1 MSVTVDA
8 KVKRGPESWAYI
20 YTILGFTVTIES
32 TVIGMMTPLIFPWNI
47 VAFIGVA
54 ALTAWQ
60 FIENSWL
67 HNAQTIKAVPAL
79 AGSSCACC

>member
-8 KVKRGPESWAYI
+8 KVRRGPESWAYI
-20 YTILGFTVTIES
+20 YTVLGFTVTIES
-32 TVIGMMTPLIFPWNI
+32 TVIGMMTPLTFPWNLA
-47 VAFIGVA
+47 VFIGVA

-67 HNAQTIKAVPAL
+67 HNKLIGLKNRYENKL
-79 AGSSCACC
+79 R